1 LASAS
6 GQSRPQRADW
16 SAELQLERPDGGRV
30 AGQAS
35 CSAISIE
42 ASMGNLLIEG
52 QPKYPEPNKPGSQ
65 ANSLD
70 EPAFHLMLSTGRGCG
85 PDRRLAVTGAV
96 APGVAAGGPLRG
108 LVLAVSRFLRADA
121 LGEP

>member
-1 LASAS
+1 MALEAVLVVAAGVRIRHWPARLASR
-6 GQSRPQRADW
+6 GPQRADW

-52 QPKYPEPNKPGSQ
+52 QPK
-65 ANSLD
+65 
-70 EPAFHLMLSTGRGCG
+70 
-85 PDRRLAVTGAV
+85 
-96 APGVAAGGPLRG
+96 
-108 LVLAVSRFLRADA
+108 
-121 LGEP
+121 